1 MRISDW
7 SSDVCSSD
15 LPIPEP
21 PAPTLLSGQAPLGL
35 WEGLAAQVE
44 SHGFTLKQ
52 VPDADAIGGANGIT
66 DFSTHEVC
74 VRSDMDEAAQVKTL
88 AHELGHLKLHS
99 PTARAG
105 HDPAPRHTGPH
116 RGHAEVESHPNSH
129 ISGAPHTPPHPNP

>member
-74 VRSDMDEAAQVKTL
+74 VRSDLAEAAQIKTL
-88 AHELGHLKLHS
+88 AHELSHPMLHS
-99 PTARAG
+99 PE
-105 HDPAPRHTGPH
+105 PPH
-116 RGHAEVESHPNSH
+116 AD
-129 ISGAPHTPPHPNP
+129 TPPPPYPGLPRGP